1 MSSANQPDAITLRQQ
16 VAGLPA
22 YVMAAWR
29 TRYAIADG
37 VDLQARAV
45 INQEAAAVRAE
56 GHPPD
61 ARTIWLRL
69 VEQAEQRRE
78 APPELVAAAALVG
91 LAAGLRPQEF
101 EPPAT
106 PAPSAQEVQAYDR

>member
-1 MSSANQPDAITLRQQ
+1 MSSAIQPDAVTLRQQ
-16 VAGLPA
+16 VVSLPA
-22 YVMAAWR
+22 YVMAAWH
-29 TRYAIADG
+29 TRYAIAEG

-45 INQEAAAVRAE
+45 INQEAAAMRAD

-69 VEQAEQRRE
+69 VEQVVLQRD

-91 LAAGLRPQEF
+91 LAAGLRPQGF

-106 PAPSAQEVQAYDR
+106 TAPPTQEVQADER